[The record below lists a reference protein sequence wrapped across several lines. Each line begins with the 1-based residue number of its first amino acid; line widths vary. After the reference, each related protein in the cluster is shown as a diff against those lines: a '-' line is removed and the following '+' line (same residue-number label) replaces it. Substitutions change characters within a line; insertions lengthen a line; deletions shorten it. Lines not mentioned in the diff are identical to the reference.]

1 MPLSSPATVAV
12 LLSLR
17 SKTDVVALK
26 ALSHA
31 PYNATRLYTDLLA
44 ALMYARAAS
53 YPDNEEERRKKVA
66 LPDCGVDFPINSYEP
81 ARNVPP
87 SAAHWASPV

>member
-31 PYNATRLYTDLLA
+31 AYNSTRLYTDLLA
-44 ALMYARAAS
+44 ALMYARAAT
-53 YPDNEEERRKKVA
+53 YPDNAEGRREKVA
-66 LPDCGVDFPINSYEP
+66 LPDCGVDFITNSYEP